1 MKRSII
7 FCILFALLFF
17 SWTYGPITREAGAL
31 IVVTLKSPGD
41 STKVTTATPTFK
53 WSALSNPPREIKK
66 KFHFKLATDPNFTSI
81 VYEDTTIDATL
92 DSMIYGGPPLTE
104 WQAYFWTM
112 RVKVD
117 SLTMGD
123 TVITYWQEDF
133 ARRFAFFYTT
143 ANVFR
148 IAADGSGDLPTIQE
162 GIVWATKG
170 DTVWVDTGTYYENL
184 RFYKKGVLVTSSYL
198 FDEVDEDTT
207 TIKRTVI
214 DGSRQTRGEDKGS
227 VVYFSSGVDSTSA
240 LIGFTIRGGTG
251 TEVGTGA
258 DARING
264 GGIFCDLGSS
274 PTIAHNIITENQAL
288 DNGGGIFLNSAAPNI
303 LHNIIT
309 RNSTVNGAGGGIE
322 CRFSIKIKASTGAKQ
337 GDQGGDTKA
346 SLSTSESGSEMSEE
360 EIKNALNPK
369 DATDVISATTPV
381 STAKL
386 TQNNPPVPVKTW
398 FARRDTIIQR
408 DKYLVG
414 DTIFFDGSGSYDP
427 DYPADSIRFFQW
439 FRLRY
444 YMCWQAPPTSFSR
457 VGTDT
462 SLVFPITES
471 ETGMLSFYLR
481 VVDYNLASS
490 FSDTIAFSVQYR
502 PHANAG
508 ADRGVAPGDTAWLN
522 GTASCDINP
531 DDDLIYS
538 WSQDSGTTVT
548 IGNPDSAVAF
558 FFAED
563 STYLGAYVFKLKV
576 TDGTEEDSATVH
588 VTVSNAPIPICQD
601 DPNPIYGDTLVGFS
615 LKDTMTLDA
624 SASFDLDPGD
634 SVRYYIW
641 QRAVHTFFNEWG
653 DTSYYV
659 LDIRPRPDSTKA
671 VQKFTLATPWGGLLK
686 FRLRVRDRYGVLS
699 QVYDS
704 VSYSVQHPPIAVA
717 GEDSV
722 LRPGNRANL
731 NGSALEI
738 NPDQRDSLKY
748 HWMWLETPQGITVQ
762 LRPSN
767 TARAPYFDAP
777 RGISGRYRLQLQ
789 VDDRFELS
797 RPDEIMVVANE
808 PPIAV
813 VQHVSG
819 AFEGDTVLLDASL
832 SYDPDSAA
840 FQAHGSTDAGGL
852 SFAWSVKPPLPPG
865 AEEPVI
871 VGADQPIAKFVPY
884 GTGKYVFQV
893 LVNDTISVR
902 QAPVVGF
909 NITFD
914 TVRVDS
920 TYAYPIIQGNLI
932 AHNSSGSTG
941 GGIDCNGS
949 SPDIV
954 NNIFYKNQSKSS
966 GGAICGRAF
975 STPQIKNNIFFG
987 NISSDSTGG
996 AIADLKAQLSP
1007 SATRG
1012 FRKLL
1017 GIQTN
1022 CFWDNAGGALYQAT
1036 GNISDNIYAFPR
1048 LIDPDFGD
1056 FRLECTSPCRED
1068 SIGLLLYF
1076 QPCYEAP
1083 DLGMVE
1089 LALFQNPV
1097 ATAVAHLTVN
1107 TDVPLKAPPVA
1118 YVKVGSKAPSPV
1130 HFTPI
1135 SPKAFRGSHVFTS
1148 SGDAE
1153 ISVFVSSLLER
1164 DTTIIKSFGVQL
1176 IGSGNGGTL
1185 ASADRRIA
1193 VLFPEGSI
1201 KEDIY
1206 ATCISVSDNSKYQ
1219 FDQEPDV
1226 TAVGEPY
1233 QLGPSISFEKDL
1245 TVSFPLMDVDLKD
1258 KDKTLFVVCRY
1269 DNGKWNRL
1277 ESFLDGNSVC
1287 AKAKSLGVFRL
1298 IYDPRGKHIAG
1309 IPQRYELYQN
1319 YPNPFNPQTQLRYD
1333 LPASGQVELSV
1344 YNVLGQRVRVL
1355 VDQMQEAGRKSVI
1368 WDGKDGSGH
1377 EVASGIYFYKIKA
1390 ENYQKTMKMV
1400 LLK

>member
-7 FCILFALLFF
+7 FCILLVLVI
-17 SWTYGPITREAGAL
+17 SVWTSGPITREARAL
-31 IVVTLKSPGD
+31 TVVTLKSPGD
-41 STKVTTATPTFK
+41 STKVTTVTPTFE
-53 WSALSNPPREIKK
+53 WQAFAPDREEIK

-81 VYEDTTIDATL
+81 IYDDTTIEAGVR
-92 DSMIYGGPPLTE
+92 SMVYDGPPLTE

-117 SLTMGD
+117 SLTTAD
-123 TVITYWQEDF
+123 TIITYWQEDF

-162 GIVWATKG
+162 GIVWGAQG

-184 RFYKKGVLVTSSYL
+184 RFYKKGVLVTSTYL
-198 FDEVDEDTT
+198 FNKDTT

-274 PTIAHNIITENQAL
+274 PTIANNIITENQAL
-288 DNGGGIFLNSAAPNI
+288 DNGGGIFLNSASPNI

-322 CRFSIKIKASTGAKQ
+322 CRFSIKVEASSGAKQ
-337 GDQGGDTKA
+337 SDQGGDTKA
-346 SLSTSESGSEMSEE
+346 SLSTSESGSEMSEK

-369 DATDVISATTPV
+369 DATDVISATTTG

-386 TQNNPPVPVKTW
+386 TQNTPPVPIMTW
-398 FARRDTIIQR
+398 EVRRDTVIER

-427 DYPADSIRFFQW
+427 DPGDGIRFIDW
-439 FRLRY
+439 WRIRY

-457 VGTDT
+457 MGQDT
-462 SLVFPITES
+462 TLVFPITES

-481 VVDYNLASS
+481 VVDSALVRS
-490 FSDTIAFSVQYR
+490 FSDTIAFSVQYG
-502 PHANAG
+502 PHADAG
-508 ADRGVAPGDTAWLN
+508 ADIGVPPGDTAWLN

-531 DDDLIYS
+531 DDTLIYS
-538 WSQDSGTTVT
+538 WSQDSGTAVT

-558 FFAED
+558 FFPED
-563 STYLGAYVFKLKV
+563 SAYLGAYVFKLKV
-576 TDGTEEDSATVH
+576 SDGTEEDSATVH

-601 DPNPIYGDTLVGFS
+601 DPNPIYGDTLVGFT

-641 QRAVHTFFNEWG
+641 QRAVLTYFEPWG
-653 DTSYYV
+653 DTV
-659 LDIRPRPDSTKA
+659 NFAPNIRPRPDSTKA
-671 VQKFTLATPWGGLLK
+671 VQKFTLANDWGGLLK

-704 VSYSVQHPPIAVA
+704 VSYSVQFAPTAMA
-717 GEDSV
+717 GEDII
-722 LRPGNRANL
+722 LRPGNRVNL
-731 NGSALEI
+731 SGSALEI

-748 HWMWLETPQGITVQ
+748 HWRWLYKPTTVA
-762 LRPSN
+762 LIPSN
-767 TARAPYFDAP
+767 TVQAPYFDAP
-777 RGISGRYRLQLQ
+777 AGFSERYILELE

-797 RPDEIMVVANE
+797 RPDTIVVVANE
-808 PPIAV
+808 LPTAV

-832 SYDPDSAA
+832 SYDPDSAV
-840 FQAHGSTDAGGL
+840 FQHPDSSDAGGL
-852 SFAWSVKPPLPPG
+852 SFAWSVDSLPPG

-871 VGADQPIAKFVPY
+871 VDADQPIAKFVPY
-884 GTGKYVFQV
+884 GTGLYEFKV

-902 QAPVVGF
+902 QPPIEGI
-909 NITFD
+909 NIT
-914 TVRVDS
+914 VLEVNVDS

-932 AHNSSGSTG
+932 AHNFSGSTG

-1022 CFWDNAGGALYQAT
+1022 CFWDNAGGTLYQAS
-1036 GNISDNIYAFPR
+1036 GNISDNIYDFPR
-1048 LIDPDFGD
+1048 LTNPDFGD

-1068 SIGLLLYF
+1068 SIGSLLYF
-1076 QPCYEAP
+1076 QPCYQAP

-1089 LALFQNPV
+1089 LALLQNPV

-1107 TDVPLKAPPVA
+1107 TDVPIKAPPVA

-1135 SPKAFRGSHVFTS
+1135 SPKAFRGSHVFTG
-1148 SGDAE
+1148 SGNAE

-1164 DTTIIKSFGVQL
+1164 DTTVIKSFGVQL
-1176 IGSGNGGTL
+1176 IGSGGGGTL
-1185 ASADRRIA
+1185 ASVDRRMA

-1219 FDQEPDV
+1219 FDQEPDI
-1226 TAVGEPY
+1226 TAVGEAY

-1258 KDKTLFVVCRY
+1258 KDKTLFAVCRY

-1298 IYDPRGKHIAG
+1298 IYDPRGKHMAG

-1355 VDQMQEAGRKSVI
+1355 VDEMQEAGRKSVI